1 MSRPRSVVT
10 RSIALAFLTTGL
22 AAGGLVGCS
31 DGADDDGSA
40 TYNCEAETRDEQFL
54 AGMQKLGAGGVQVTL
69 VSATPAPPGRD
80 DNTWVID
87 AARSGTPLA
96 GATVTVRPF
105 MPDHQ
110 HGTSVPVVV
119 TPDAAMAG
127 RYQLSPINLWMPG
140 LWEITI
146 DVTPA
151 GGQRDS
157 VVFRF
162 CITG

>member
-1 MSRPRSVVT
+1 MPTARTLTLV
-10 RSIALAFLTTGL
+10 ALASL
-22 AAGGLVGCS
+22 AACGG
-31 DGADDDGSA
+31 DDTDGSA

-54 AGMQKLGAGGVQVTL
+54 AGMQKVGAGGTQVSL
-69 VSATPAPPGRD
+69 MEAMPAPPGRD
-80 DNTWVID
+80 DNTWEID
-87 AARSGTPLA
+87 VARAGSPLA
-96 GATVTVRPF
+96 GATIKVTPF
-105 MPDHQ
+105 MPDHR

-119 TPDAAMAG
+119 TPDPATPG
-127 RYQLSPINLWMPG
+127 RYELSPINLWMPG

-151 GGQRDS
+151 GGTRDS

>member
-1 MSRPRSVVT
+1 MSTASTTAV
-10 RSIALAFLTTGL
+10 ILALSL
-22 AAGGLVGCS
+22 AVFSGGACS
-31 DGADDDGSA
+31 DDATDDGGT

-54 AGMQKLGAGGVQVTL
+54 AGMQKQAPGGTL
-69 VSATPAPPGRD
+69 VALAEAMPAPPGRD
-80 DNTWVID
+80 DNTWSID
-87 AARSGTPLA
+87 VSKSGAALA
-96 GATVTVRPF
+96 GATVKVTPF
-105 MPDHQ
+105 MPDHR

-119 TPDAAMAG
+119 TPDPATPG

-151 GGQRDS
+151 GGTRDS

>member
-1 MSRPRSVVT
+1 MSSSRVAHTLALCLACAS
-10 RSIALAFLTTGL
+10 LAF
-22 AAGGLVGCS
+22 AVGACS
-31 DGADDDGSA
+31 DDGGDDGTA
-40 TYNCEAETRDEQFL
+40 TYNCEAEQRDEQYL
-54 AGMQKLGAGGVQVTL
+54 AGMQKVGPGGVQVTL

-80 DNTWVID
+80 DNTWEVEL
-87 AARSGTPLA
+87 AQGGAPLV
-96 GATVTVRPF
+96 GATVAVRPF

-110 HGTSVPVVV
+110 HGTSVAVVV
-119 TPDAAMAG
+119 TPDPTTAG
-127 RYQLSPINLWMPG
+127 RYELSPLNLWMPG

-151 GGQRDS
+151 GGTRDS

>member
-1 MSRPRSVVT
+1 MSIRT
-10 RSIALAFLTTGL
+10 LLGLTLALAV
-22 AAGGLVGCS
+22 ASPACS
-31 DGADDDGSA
+31 DDGGDDGTA

-54 AGMQKLGAGGVQVTL
+54 AGMQKVGAGGVTVTL
-69 VSATPAPPGRD
+69 TSATPAPPGRD
-80 DNTWVID
+80 DNAWTID
-87 AARSGTPLA
+87 VTMGGQPVV
-96 GATVTVRPF
+96 GATVKVKPF

-110 HGTSVPVVV
+110 HGTSVQVVV
-119 TPDAAMAG
+119 TPDGATPG
-127 RYQLSPINLWMPG
+127 RYTLSPINLWMPG

-151 GGQRDS
+151 GGTRDS

>member
-1 MSRPRSVVT
+1 MLTSRATLVLAV
-10 RSIALAFLTTGL
+10 ALASS
-22 AAGGLVGCS
+22 AGACGG
-31 DGADDDGSA
+31 DDHDGSA

-54 AGMQKLGAGGVQVTL
+54 AGMQKLAPGGTL
-69 VSATPAPPGRD
+69 VSLMSAMPAPPGRD
-80 DNTWVID
+80 DNTWEID
-87 AARSGTPLA
+87 VARDGGPVD
-96 GATVTVRPF
+96 GATVKVTPF
-105 MPDHQ
+105 MPDHR

-119 TPDAAMAG
+119 TPVAETPG
-127 RYQLSPINLWMPG
+127 RYELSPINLWMPG

-151 GGQRDS
+151 GGTRDS